1 MRFKVGDIA
10 ISVASD
16 LLLGLTGGRSYV
28 VKDAHVASNMITIE
42 NDHQGLIWCHSS
54 LFILKETPVSLE
66 VTEDIERPQRYN
78 KGSIE
83 VWDFILDQSMGFL
96 EGNIIKY
103 ISRYKEKGGIKDLEK
118 AKVYLDKL
126 IEETKKNE

>member
-1 MRFKVGDIA
+1 MTDNLKKSFTLTSTGIEMNGLNKDILKKQIAEIKNVFSDYSKKVP
-10 ISVASD
+10 ASKPV
-16 LLLGLTGGRSYV
+16 T
-28 VKDAHVASNMITIE
+28 E
-42 NDHQGLIWCHSS
+42 
-54 LFILKETPVSLE
+54 KETPVSLE

-118 AKVYLDKL
+118 AKVYLEKL

>member
-1 MRFKVGDIA
+1 MRFKVGDVVIA
-10 ISVASD
+10 TYTTEYI
-16 LLLGLTGGRSYV
+16 TKNREYV
-28 VKDAHVASNMITIE
+28 VEYVDGIINTVTIVGD
-42 NDHQGLIWCHSS
+42 NQKLVWGDFSQ
-54 LFILKETPVSLE
+54 FRLKETLVNPE
-66 VTEDIERPQRYN
+66 VTEDIESPQRYN

-118 AKVYLDKL
+118 AKVYLEKL